1 MSLRELSNAPIFS
14 QLRPDCAVKSAL
26 KLMPINFFCATA
38 LMFLTGCA
46 HSLATKSNNL
56 TYAVAW
62 KKTSAEYEALFHQGF
77 NIARQR
83 IETALRLNGTSTP
96 RLAVISDVDD
106 TLLLS
111 NAYWAGLIS
120 SNKEFFEDREWD
132 EWVRT
137 NDAEAS
143 PGAIEFLNFCLE
155 NSVEV
160 FYVTNR
166 DQGEQ
171 TKNILMTTL
180 KKLRF
185 PYVDEEHVFVL
196 RTTSNKEPIRQKIS
210 EQYEVVVYLGDNLND
225 FDRSYYFDDVW
236 RRKDQLTNDIE
247 KFGSR
252 FIMFPNPTD
261 GHWLRAIFG
270 VSEPEPTAENKALI
284 KQVVTE
290 TNTARPD

>member
-1 MSLRELSNAPIFS
+1 M
-14 QLRPDCAVKSAL
+14 KSASL
-26 KLMPINFFCATA
+26 LLITLFCATA
-38 LMFLTGCA
+38 VLLLTSCGQSPA
-46 HSLATKSNNL
+46 IKSNNL

-77 NIARQR
+77 NVAKQR
-83 IETALRLNGTSTP
+83 IETALLASGASTP

-120 SNKEFFEDREWD
+120 TNKEFFEDRAWD

-143 PGAIEFLNFCLE
+143 PGAIEFLKFCAE

-196 RTTSNKEPIRQKIS
+196 RTTSNKEPVRKKIS
-210 EQYEVVVYLGDNLND
+210 EQYRVVAYLGDNLND

-236 RRKDQLTNDIE
+236 RRKDQLTSDVE
-247 KFGSR
+247 KFGTR
-252 FIMFPNPTD
+252 FILFPNPTD

-270 VSEPEPTAENKALI
+270 VSEPEPTPENKALI
-284 KQVVTE
+284 RQAITKPNAT
-290 TNTARPD
+290 TPN

>member
-1 MSLRELSNAPIFS
+1 MKFAFQLIPITC
-14 QLRPDCAVKSAL
+14 L
-26 KLMPINFFCATA
+26 CATA
-38 LMFLTGCA
+38 VLLLTSCGQSRA
-46 HSLATKSNNL
+46 IKSNNL

-77 NIARQR
+77 NVARQR
-83 IETALRLNGTSTP
+83 IETALLVGGASTP

-111 NAYWAGLIS
+111 NAYWAGLIAA
-120 SNKEFFEDREWD
+120 NKEFFEDRAWD

-143 PGAIEFLNFCLE
+143 PGAIEFLKFCAE

-196 RTTSNKEPIRQKIS
+196 RTTSNKEPVRKKIS
-210 EQYEVVVYLGDNLND
+210 EQYKVVAYLGDNLND
-225 FDRSYYFDDVW
+225 FDRSYYVEDVW
-236 RRKDQLTNDIE
+236 KRKDQLTNDVE

-252 FIMFPNPTD
+252 FILFPNPTD
-261 GHWLRAIFG
+261 GHWLKAIFG
-270 VSEPEPTAENKALI
+270 VSEPEPTPENKALI
-284 KQVVTE
+284 RQIITKPRAKTPE
-290 TNTARPD
+290 

>member
-1 MSLRELSNAPIFS
+1 MRNFWIL
-14 QLRPDCAVKSAL
+14 AL
-26 KLMPINFFCATA
+26 
-38 LMFLTGCA
+38 FLTGCG
-46 HSLATKSNNL
+46 HSPAIKSNNL

-83 IETALRLNGTSTP
+83 IETALRVSGTLTP

-111 NAYWAGLIS
+111 SAYWADLIS
-120 SNKEFFEDREWD
+120 TNKEFFEDRAWD

-143 PGAIEFLNFCLE
+143 PGAIEFLKFCAE

-171 TKNILMTTL
+171 TKSILMTTL

-196 RTTSNKEPIRQKIS
+196 RTTSNKEPVRRKIS
-210 EQYEVVVYLGDNLND
+210 EQYKVVVYLGDNLND
-225 FDRSYYFDDVW
+225 FDRSYYFDDVS
-236 RRKDQLTNDIE
+236 RRKDQLTSDVEN
-247 KFGSR
+247 FGNR
-252 FIMFPNPTD
+252 FILFPNPTD

-284 KQVVTE
+284 RQVVAKT
-290 TNTARPD
+290 TTPD

>member
-1 MSLRELSNAPIFS
+1 MKFAFQLIPIT
-14 QLRPDCAVKSAL
+14 
-26 KLMPINFFCATA
+26 FFCATA
-38 LMFLTGCA
+38 VLLLTSCGQSRA
-46 HSLATKSNNL
+46 IKSNNL
-56 TYAVAW
+56 MYSVAW

-77 NIARQR
+77 NVARQR
-83 IETALRLNGTSTP
+83 IETALRVSGGLTP

-120 SNKEFFEDREWD
+120 TNKEFFEDKAWD

-143 PGAIEFLNFCLE
+143 PGAIEFLKFCAE

-180 KKLRF
+180 KKLQF

-196 RTTSNKEPIRQKIS
+196 RTTSNKEPVRKKIS
-210 EQYEVVVYLGDNLND
+210 EQYKVVAYLGDNLND

-236 RRKDQLTNDIE
+236 KRKDQLTTDVE
-247 KFGSR
+247 KFGNR
-252 FIMFPNPTD
+252 FIIFPNPTD

-270 VSEPEPTAENKALI
+270 VSEPEPTPENKALMRQVII
-284 KQVVTE
+284 KPNAKT
-290 TNTARPD
+290 PD